1 MAPMTCGSARLYHC
15 ARCHRQ
21 VILGRGCDRGN
32 VYCFEGCAGE
42 ARCETLRLASRR
54 YRCTRQGRQCNADRQ
69 RRHRERHRRAL
80 AGDIVREAGA
90 EEVTH
95 QGSVSAV
102 AAALLASPSIAMA
115 RWISPRIDARV
126 HCQRCRRECLPF
138 LRRGFLRP
146 PERGRRGVR
155 AERLLHE
162 GHR

>member
-1 MAPMTCGSARLYHC
+1 MTCGSARLYHC

-32 VYCFEGCAGE
+32 VYCLEGCARE

-69 RRHRERHRRAL
+69 RRHRERRRLGL
-80 AGDIVREAGA
+80 AGEPLGEAGA

-95 QGSVSAV
+95 QGSVSASP
-102 AAALLASPSIAMA
+102 AALLGGPSIAVA
-115 RWISPRIDARV
+115 RWTAPLTDARV

-138 LRRGFLRP
+138 LRPGFLRP

-155 AERLLHE
+155 AERLVHK
-162 GHR
+162 GQR